1 MNDCMEEV
9 ERMSLD
15 KDLQCREIYTKAVCG
30 KGRKFSQVTNTV
42 TPPHAP
48 TSILGAWIIN
58 NQYDAVKSGDS
69 VEVVGTYD
77 INIWYSYD
85 KNTKTDVAKETVSY
99 VESVGLSYLDK
110 KHRPST
116 AEVSAVATQE
126 PNCVEASISS
136 RGDSVVIRV
145 EREFKVEMIAETK
158 VCVVVCAN
166 GCDDF
171 DDKQVDFDGADDGD
185 FDDLDP
191 DLLDDDLN

>member
-1 MNDCMEEV
+1 
-9 ERMSLD
+9 MSLD
-15 KDLQCREIYTKAVCG
+15 KDLQVREIYTKAVCG

-58 NQYDAVKSGDS
+58 NQYDAVKSGEN

-85 KNTKTDVAKETVSY
+85 RNTKTDVAKETVSY
-99 VESVGLSYLDK
+99 VEVVPLHYLDQ
-110 KHRPST
+110 KHKPST
-116 AEVSAVATQE
+116 AEVKAVATQE

-136 RGDSVVIRV
+136 NGAAVLIRV

-158 VCVVVCAN
+158 VYVVVSPH
-166 GCDDF
+166 GVDDF
-171 DDKQVDFDGADDGD
+171 EDKHVDFGTDDGD
-185 FDDLDP
+185 FEDLDP
-191 DLLDDDLN
+191 DLLDDELS

>member
-1 MNDCMEEV
+1 
-9 ERMSLD
+9 MSLD
-15 KDLQCREIYTKAVCG
+15 KDLHYREIYTKAVCG

-58 NQYDAVKSGDS
+58 NQYDAVKAGDG

-85 KNTKTDVAKETVSY
+85 RNTKTDVAKETVSY
-99 VESVGLSYLDK
+99 VEGVGLSYLDK

-116 AEVSAVATQE
+116 AEVTAVATQE

-136 RGDSVVIRV
+136 RGDSVIIRV

-158 VCVVVCAN
+158 IWVVVNPN
-166 GCDDF
+166 GSDDF
-171 DDKQVDFDGADDGD
+171 DDKQVDFGSSDDGD
-185 FDDLDP
+185 FEDLDP

>member
-1 MNDCMEEV
+1 
-9 ERMSLD
+9 MSID
-15 KDLQCREIYTKAVCG
+15 KDLHYREIYTKAVCG

-58 NQYDAVKSGDS
+58 NQYDAVKSGDH

-85 KNTKTDVAKETVSY
+85 KNTKTDVAKETISY
-99 VESVGLSYLDK
+99 VEAVGLSYLDK

-116 AEVSAVATQE
+116 AEVTAMATQE

-136 RGDSVVIRV
+136 SGDSVIIRV

-158 VCVVVCAN
+158 IWVVVNPHGSDDYEDKAV
-166 GCDDF
+166 DF
-171 DDKQVDFDGADDGD
+171 DDAEDGD
-185 FDDLDP
+185 FEDLDP
-191 DLLDDDLN
+191 DFLDDDLN